1 MKDAIQQK
9 ISYWIESADSDFE
22 AAKIL
27 LINDKYLQSLF
38 YCNLVIEKAL
48 KAYYWYINEKE
59 PPYTHNL
66 IILSS
71 KCKIDE
77 IIKDEQ
83 QKTID
88 LLMPLN
94 IKGRYPDEEKELLK
108 VYTSEKTKE
117 IFDKTEELYKWILK
131 LLKK

>member
-1 MKDAIQQK
+1 LKDAIQQK

-48 KAYYWYINEKE
+48 KAYYWYINKKE

-71 KCKIDE
+71 KSKIDKIMRE
-77 IIKDEQ
+77 EHKR
-83 QKTID
+83 TID
-88 LLMPLN
+88 ILMPLN
-94 IKGRYPDEEKELLK
+94 IKDDIPMRKRNY
-108 VYTSEKTKE
+108 
-117 IFDKTEELYKWILK
+117 
-131 LLKK
+131 

>member
-1 MKDAIQQK
+1 LEDRIQQK

-27 LINDKYLQSLF
+27 LENHKYMQSLF

-48 KAYYWYINEKE
+48 KAYFWYSNQKE

-66 IILSS
+66 IILAS
-71 KCKIDE
+71 KCKINE
-77 IIKDEQ
+77 IINQRQ
-83 QKTID
+83 QETID

-94 IKGRYPDEEKELLK
+94 IKTRYPDEEKELLK
-108 VYTSEKTKE
+108 VYTHEKTQE
-117 IFDKTEELYKWILK
+117 IYDKTEELYKWILQ

>member
-1 MKDAIQQK
+1 LKDDIQQK

-27 LINDKYLQSLF
+27 LENNKYLQSLF

-48 KAYYWYINEKE
+48 KAYYWFANGTE

-66 IILSS
+66 IILCS
-71 KCKIDE
+71 KCNLQEVINNKQ
-77 IIKDEQ
+77 K
-83 QKTID
+83 KTID
-88 LLMPLN
+88 RLMPLN
-94 IKGRYPDEEKELLK
+94 IKTRYPDEEKELLK
-108 VYTSEKTKE
+108 VYTSEKTND
-117 IFDKTEELYKWILK
+117 IFNMTEELYKWILR